1 MSMEVYQWLRLPWEP
16 GETVLAEVIVFAV
29 VMSVF
34 EFALLTIISPKPR
47 LRLLGNE
54 TGKMCLH
61 VSFLTCNL
69 IVHWGTV
76 VGTMSS
82 TLSFITSLATVWV
95 AVKLFGS
102 IKDGRFY
109 TVGFLKYSIDELR

>member
-1 MSMEVYQWLRLPWEP
+1 M
-16 GETVLAEVIVFAV
+16 LAEVIVFAV

-34 EFALLTIISPKPR
+34 EFALLSMLSPKIR

-54 TGKMCLH
+54 TGKMFLH
-61 VSFLTCNL
+61 VVFLTCNL

-82 TLSFITSLATVWV
+82 TLSFITSMATVWV
-95 AVKLFGS
+95 AAKLFGS

-109 TVGFLKYSIDELR
+109 TVGVIKYSIHELR

>member
-1 MSMEVYQWLRLPWEP
+1 M
-16 GETVLAEVIVFAV
+16 LAEVIVFAV